1 MTERR
6 FTESE
11 IQEIFEAAT
20 RNPRRALPSGE
31 AGGDSPGGLTL
42 AELQEI
48 AGEVG
53 ISPEAVA
60 RGAAALEAQ
69 RGADVQVRRTG
80 GVPLGVSRTV
90 PLARSM
96 TREEWERLVSR
107 LRQTFDATGTVTH
120 QEGLM
125 EWRNGNLRVALEP
138 DGDGAR
144 LRLQTRRAGWEA
156 LPVAAGL
163 GMGMS
168 VVVLMAGVMGGDLAD
183 KLPGAAALLAMGGG
197 AWSYGYVALR
207 RWARTRL
214 AQFGLVAEE
223 VAAAVSETPL
233 PPGE

>member
-6 FTESE
+6 YTESE
-11 IQEIFEAAT
+11 VAEIFEAAT
-20 RNPRRALPSGE
+20 RDAGRALPSGE
-31 AGGDSPGGLTL
+31 PSGESSGGLTL

-53 ISPEAVA
+53 VSPEAVA
-60 RGAAALEAQ
+60 RGAAALEVR
-69 RGADVQVRRTG
+69 RGSDIQVRRTG

-96 TREEWERLVSR
+96 TQPEWERLVSR
-107 LRQTFDATGTVTH
+107 LRVTFDATGNVTDYG
-120 QEGLM
+120 ELR

-138 DGDGAR
+138 DGEGAR
-144 LRLQTRRAGWEA
+144 LRLQTRRAGWES
-156 LPVAAGL
+156 LPVAGGF
-163 GMGMS
+163 GMGMG
-168 VVVLMAGVMGGDLAD
+168 VVVLMAGVLGGDVAD

-197 AWSYGYVALR
+197 AWSYGFVALR

-223 VAAAVSETPL
+223 VTAAVSETPL
-233 PPGE
+233 PPDE